1 MFWLVALRAL
11 FSVKNSVDS
20 KVADETQL
28 RQSKTEFYYH
38 GVKVVEQMDS
48 YGRRYFNGKEIR
60 VDSIL
65 NKYGRYEDW
74 YVDKKSGE
82 KLFPVDWEM
91 MELREKQR
99 KKMAQDAKEYAEAFD
114 EISYRVED
122 RRFGDCSNEV
132 AKEIATEAIIRGIIA
147 VQDFR
152 IPCGPPTVDRK
163 YPPKLEVEY
172 YKFYLDDEIL
182 KSRGQ
187 MVGTRLYFP
196 RELEH
201 AVDPIRI
208 TKNEYDKLKFNCEIA
223 DACYYSDSVQNAQDY
238 DWWRE
243 MHPDWDYNYKRFNP
257 LKGAMTP
264 FFKNQIEPRRN
275 EEADALEQRAS
286 EEKEKR
292 GWADE
297 MPEENTHIMMTPPFD
312 WLVTG
317 WCYQYQKDGCLW
329 NHKDEFGNFY
339 VEDVFLRSCKA
350 YGVNE
355 LEMRCLFRKWRE
367 ELGIW
372 S

>member
-20 KVADETQL
+20 KVADETRL

-38 GVKVVEQMDS
+38 GVKVVEQMDAH
-48 YGRRYFNGKEIR
+48 GRRYFNGKEIC

-114 EISYRVED
+114 EIAYRVED

-163 YPPKLEVEY
+163 YPPK
-172 YKFYLDDEIL
+172 
-182 KSRGQ
+182 
-187 MVGTRLYFP
+187 
-196 RELEH
+196 
-201 AVDPIRI
+201 
-208 TKNEYDKLKFNCEIA
+208 
-223 DACYYSDSVQNAQDY
+223 
-238 DWWRE
+238 
-243 MHPDWDYNYKRFNP
+243 
-257 LKGAMTP
+257 
-264 FFKNQIEPRRN
+264 
-275 EEADALEQRAS
+275 
-286 EEKEKR
+286 
-292 GWADE
+292 
-297 MPEENTHIMMTPPFD
+297 
-312 WLVTG
+312 
-317 WCYQYQKDGCLW
+317 
-329 NHKDEFGNFY
+329 
-339 VEDVFLRSCKA
+339 
-350 YGVNE
+350 
-355 LEMRCLFRKWRE
+355 
-367 ELGIW
+367 
-372 S
+372 